1 MRHLSTERTT
11 KAQKDKWYLMVST
24 FLTVPTPTFRPQ
36 ILIQNVTVI
45 AESVDP

>member
-1 MRHLSTERTT
+1 
-11 KAQKDKWYLMVST
+11 MVSI